1 MNIKEF
7 ESPSALYRLAP
18 FWTWN
23 DKLEKKELIRQI
35 DEMADKGW
43 GSYFMHSRVGLI
55 TDYLSDEWMEMISA
69 CAEHAKESGTYAW
82 LYDEDKWPS
91 GFAGGKVAFADEK
104 YRSRALVFIEKGTET
119 DSDTVLSEAE
129 MNGKKYSIC
138 KRVSSLG
145 SAWMNNASYV
155 DLMNP
160 EAVKKFIDVTHEKY
174 KKACGNHFGKAIPG
188 IFTDEPCYLLYI
200 TYNVPVV
207 PWSEYLPDFFEKQ
220 NGYKI
225 EEHLSELF
233 LNEGNYRKTRY
244 DFYNSATNLFI
255 ESYTK
260 QYHDWCAENN
270 LIMTGHYMGEDSLMA
285 QIPREGATMRHYKY
299 MDWPGVD
306 KLRKHL
312 NELVAVKQLTSVA
325 DQLKKERALCEAF
338 GCMGNQE
345 SFYHRKWVADWL
357 AVLGINFIN
366 QHLSLYSIRGEGKR
380 DYPTNFFYQQPW
392 WEEEGNFSNYVGRLM
407 YSVTLGKREVNIL
420 VIHPIGTAWSEFTP
434 VDKKNGFAKID
445 YLFNK
450 PLEELSKKLMANKLD
465 FHYGDESIIEEYSY
479 IKNGKYVVGDF
490 EYDTVIIPPC
500 IFLEDNTINL
510 LNEFVGQAGDG
521 RLIGM
526 DGVNLPKLEK
536 HKSANTIEE
545 IVEML
550 DGYYPDRVKAF
561 DKLTR
566 KNADEIYIHTRI
578 GADGR
583 IILLSNTNKD
593 KETDVSISIPDV
605 KDVKILDL
613 MNGKAYNAPGNLRS
627 GIYELDILFQP
638 AGSVLLVADG
648 NIQAS
653 EVAPAFLE
661 SGVVFKKEQRIMS
674 SARIWEI
681 AILEDNVYPLDDVT
695 LYMDGKKVVENKPV
709 SKVWYEHFYAAEDGT
724 NFKAEYSFN
733 VSQIPE
739 GEIYAVIEMPENLD
753 RIMLNGNEVNPL
765 RSYKDAKVFDKKKNW
780 KDVNFVK
787 APIRE
792 FVRAGSNL
800 MIIEG
805 RKMNNV
811 IAPGCH
817 TGVADFED
825 YKNTE
830 CDSIYIVGDFSVE
843 TYDREEFVIGS
854 KEEITYTGNITN
866 EGYPFYAGKAV
877 YKTKISY
884 NSDTEGELYLKIDDA
899 CCAYAKLKINGNDA
913 GIRITYPYIFDVSG
927 MINNGENNIEVEIAS
942 TLYNVLGP
950 NRIAGVLDDAGVG
963 WKTFIEHNR
972 FTRKRGLLPFGLGKA
987 YLLKTK

>member
-7 ESPSALYRLAP
+7 KQPSALYRLAP

-55 TDYLSDEWMEMISA
+55 TDYLSDEWMEMVSA
-69 CAEHAKESGTYAW
+69 CAEHAKKTGTFAW

-91 GFAGGKVAFADEK
+91 GFAGGKVALADER
-104 YRSRALVFIEKGTET
+104 YRSRALVLIEKGTET

-138 KRVSSLG
+138 KRVSQLG
-145 SAWMNNASYV
+145 SAWMNMASYV

-160 EAVKKFIDVTHEKY
+160 EAVKKFIEVTHEKY
-174 KKACGNHFGKAIPG
+174 KEACGSHFGKEIPG

-207 PWSEYLPDFFEKQ
+207 PWSEYLPGFFEKQ

-225 EEHLSELF
+225 EEHLTELF
-233 LNEGNYRKTRY
+233 LNKGDYKKIRY
-244 DFYNSATNLFI
+244 DFYNAATNLFI

-270 LIMTGHYMGEDSLMA
+270 LIMTGHYMGEDTLMA

-325 DQLKKERALCEAF
+325 DQLNKERALCEAF

-357 AVLGINFIN
+357 VVLGINFIN
-366 QHLSLYSIRGEGKR
+366 QHLSLYSVRGEGKR

-392 WEEEGNFSNYVGRLM
+392 WEEEGNFSNYVGRLS
-407 YSVTLGKREVNIL
+407 YSATLGKREVNIL
-420 VIHPIGTAWSEFTP
+420 IIHPIGSAWAEFTP
-434 VDKKNGFAKID
+434 VDKKNGFAVID
-445 YLFNK
+445 YLYNK
-450 PLEELSKKLMANKLD
+450 PLDELSRKLMANKLD
-465 FHYGDESIIEEYSY
+465 FHYGDESIIEEHSCV
-479 IKNGKYVVGDF
+479 KNGKFIVGSF

-500 IFLEDNTINL
+500 SFLSDSTINL
-510 LNEFVGQAGDG
+510 LNEFASQAGSE
-521 RLIGM
+521 RLIGL
-526 DGVNLPKLEK
+526 DGVSLEK
-536 HKSANTIEE
+536 LSDFKAAGTIEDT
-545 IVEML
+545 VKLL
-550 DGYYPDRVKAF
+550 DGYYSDRIKVI
-561 DKLTR
+561 DKMTG
-566 KNADEIYIHTRI
+566 KNAEEIYIHTRNS
-578 GADGR
+578 AEGR
-583 IILLSNTNKD
+583 SILLANTNKD
-593 KETDVSISIPDV
+593 KQTDARISISGAM
-605 KDVKILDL
+605 DVKILDL
-613 MNGKAYNAPGNLRS
+613 MSGEVYKAHGKLNNS
-627 GIYELDILFQP
+627 IYEVDILFQP
-638 AGSVLLVADG
+638 AGSVLLLADG
-648 NIQAS
+648 NIEARES
-653 EVAPAFLE
+653 APMFIE
-661 SGVVFKKEQRIMS
+661 SGVSFEKEQSIIS
-674 SARIWEI
+674 FNKDWEI
-681 AILEDNVYPLDDVT
+681 EILEDNVYPIDDVT
-695 LYMDGKKVVENKPV
+695 FYLDGKKVVENKPV
-709 SKVWYEHFYAAEDGT
+709 SKVWYEHFYSAEDGT

-765 RSYKDAKVFDKKKNW
+765 RGNKDARVFDKKKNW

-787 APIRE
+787 VPIRE
-792 FVRAGSNL
+792 SVRAGSNL
-800 MIIEG
+800 LMIEG

-843 TYDREEFVIGS
+843 TYDREEFVLGT
-854 KEEITYTGNITN
+854 KREIKCAGNITN

-884 NSDTEGELYLKIDDA
+884 NSEPEGELYLKIDDA
-899 CCAYAKLKINGNDA
+899 CCAYAKLKINGKM
-913 GIRITYPYIFDVSG
+913 R
-927 MINNGENNIEVEIAS
+927 AS
-942 TLYNVLGP
+942 
-950 NRIAGVLDDAGVG
+950 
-963 WKTFIEHNR
+963 ES
-972 FTRKRGLLPFGLGKA
+972 FTHACSMYRG
-987 YLLKTK
+987 